1 MRRNFRKTAWE
12 IVEGIPIEDGEEILK
27 KKKKFLRNLLKEF
40 WKGFSKGLLEELKKI
55 LHHTVSEGVA
65 KEFCQTNFRKK
76 SQTYLPE
83 NKKKKMA
90 MKLPKKVLAG
100 SNEIAK
106 VILKE
111 NAPELSKEFLGI
123 AEQIHKRI

>member
-1 MRRNFRKTAWE
+1 
-12 IVEGIPIEDGEEILK
+12 
-27 KKKKFLRNLLKEF
+27 
-40 WKGFSKGLLEELKKI
+40 
-55 LHHTVSEGVA
+55 
-65 KEFCQTNFRKK
+65 
-76 SQTYLPE
+76 
-83 NKKKKMA
+83 

>member
-1 MRRNFRKTAWE
+1 MPKNFVKQISE
-12 IVEGIPIEDGEEILK
+12 KNLK
-27 KKKKFLRNLLKEF
+27 HICLR
-40 WKGFSKGLLEELKKI
+40 I
-55 LHHTVSEGVA
+55 
-65 KEFCQTNFRKK
+65 
-76 SQTYLPE
+76 
-83 NKKKKMA
+83 KKKKMA